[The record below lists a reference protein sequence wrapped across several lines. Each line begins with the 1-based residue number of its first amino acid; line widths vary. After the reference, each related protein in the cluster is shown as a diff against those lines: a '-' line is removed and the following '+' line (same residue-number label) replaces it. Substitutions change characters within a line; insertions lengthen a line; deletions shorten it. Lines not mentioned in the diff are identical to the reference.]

1 MLNVDILPY
10 IGDMAITS
18 LNPEQL
24 EKDVTNRII
33 QRGAIALAG
42 RVRMVIKMILDIPLK
57 KRLIQYNPAQS
68 ISLPQPITRN
78 HPAITEEQELAS
90 MLKGIWGYTENNP
103 KNYIVTELA
112 MKFAI
117 YIFQRPNEI
126 RGLLWE
132 SVKMDKCYLN
142 FIASKTKQDHIVPLS
157 DQAYGI
163 LKQIQQLQF
172 NAIYVFPGVKTNK
185 TFISNCTIGQGL
197 KQIGFGG
204 KQTAHGFRATARTL
218 LDEELDTRSEKHH

>member
-24 EKDVTNRII
+24 EKDVTDRII

-78 HPAITEEQELAS
+78 HLAITEEQELA
-90 MLKGIWGYTENNP
+90 
-103 KNYIVTELA
+103 
-112 MKFAI
+112 
-117 YIFQRPNEI
+117 
-126 RGLLWE
+126 
-132 SVKMDKCYLN
+132 C
-142 FIASKTKQDHIVPLS
+142 
-157 DQAYGI
+157 
-163 LKQIQQLQF
+163 
-172 NAIYVFPGVKTNK
+172 
-185 TFISNCTIGQGL
+185 
-197 KQIGFGG
+197 
-204 KQTAHGFRATARTL
+204 
-218 LDEELDTRSEKHH
+218 